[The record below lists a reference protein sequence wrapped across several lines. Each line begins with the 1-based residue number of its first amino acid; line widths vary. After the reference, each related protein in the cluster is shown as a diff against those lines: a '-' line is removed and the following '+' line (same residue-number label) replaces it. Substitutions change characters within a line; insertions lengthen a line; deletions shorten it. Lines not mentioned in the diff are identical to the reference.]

1 MSDPK
6 ITVNRTG
13 LLRIDGIALF
23 RIISR
28 PNGNTTIQLCDS
40 NRERSSIRGT
50 RFVEI
55 DPDLLISAIKKRQTD

>member
-1 MSDPK
+1 MREPK
-6 ITVNRTG
+6 ITINKTG

-23 RIISR
+23 RIIER

-55 DPDLLISAIKKRQTD
+55 DPDLLISAIKKRNID